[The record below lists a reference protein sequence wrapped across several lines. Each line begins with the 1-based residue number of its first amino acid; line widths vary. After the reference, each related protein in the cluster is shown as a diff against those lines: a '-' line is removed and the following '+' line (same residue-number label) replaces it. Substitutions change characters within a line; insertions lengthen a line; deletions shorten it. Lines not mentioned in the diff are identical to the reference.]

1 MHRLVRSLS
10 ALGLAVLAGCATTS
24 SAPEQQSTGAYLD
37 DAALTTKVKT
47 RLLQEPGVD
56 SGNINVETYQGVV
69 QLSGFMDSR
78 AEMSKALQAVRSVE
92 GVRSIRNDM
101 RLK

>member
-10 ALGLAVLAGCATTS
+10 ALAFLVLAGCATS
-24 SAPEQQSTGAYLD
+24 PPQQSTGAYLD
-37 DAALTTKVKT
+37 DAAITTKVKS

-56 SGNINVETYQGVV
+56 SEDINVETYQGVV

-78 AEMSKALQAVRSVE
+78 AEMSKALQAVRTVE
-92 GVRSIRNDM
+92 GVRSIKNDM